1 MDLNNI
7 DFLAFLETVNKLET
21 VIRNKIQTREFN
33 TILYRKFNIRIENID
48 KEYNK
53 LLLQKV
59 TENLINEK
67 ILKLID

>member
-21 VIRNKIQTREFN
+21 VIKNKIQTREFN